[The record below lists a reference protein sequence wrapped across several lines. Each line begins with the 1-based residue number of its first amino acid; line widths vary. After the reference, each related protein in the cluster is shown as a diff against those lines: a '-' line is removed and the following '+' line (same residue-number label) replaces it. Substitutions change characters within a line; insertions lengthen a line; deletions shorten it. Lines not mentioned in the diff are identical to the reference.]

1 MQKFMTIMGYLVRL
15 MPEQETEETLGE
27 FLLDSLEEFIGRTDN
42 QWDDK
47 LVLPLIKCM
56 RIAHNKTEEK

>member
-1 MQKFMTIMGYLVRL
+1 
-15 MPEQETEETLGE
+15 MPEQETEETIGE
-27 FLLDSLEEFIGRTDN
+27 FLLDSLETFIAKTDN

-56 RIAHNKTEEK
+56 RIAHNKEEK

>member
-1 MQKFMTIMGYLVRL
+1 MTILGYLVRL
-15 MPEQETEETLGE
+15 MPEQETEETIGE
-27 FLLDSLEEFIGRTDN
+27 FLLDSLETFIAKTDN

-56 RIAHNKTEEK
+56 RIAHNKEEK